1 MECAT
6 PATRRILIVEDEA
19 WCATTLEVGL
29 LSLNDVEVLLAA
41 SVPKALHLL
50 HSFRISLVVT
60 DLNLPTINGFDLI
73 AGLRSELR
81 TATLPIVVVSG
92 DTDPGARERAFHL
105 GADAYFCKPFSM
117 ALLCQKIKQLLDSQP
132 LMAAGSR

>member
-19 WCATTLEVGL
+19 FCATTLEIGL

-50 HSFRISLVVT
+50 HSFRISMVVT
-60 DLNLPTINGFDLI
+60 DLNLPTINGFDQIALALRASNRYFANRTGERRSGPWRAG
-73 AGLRSELR
+73 AGLS
-81 TATLPIVVVSG
+81 SG
-92 DTDPGARERAFHL
+92 RRCILLQTIFDGA
-105 GADAYFCKPFSM
+105 
-117 ALLCQKIKQLLDSQP
+117 ALSKN
-132 LMAAGSR
+132 